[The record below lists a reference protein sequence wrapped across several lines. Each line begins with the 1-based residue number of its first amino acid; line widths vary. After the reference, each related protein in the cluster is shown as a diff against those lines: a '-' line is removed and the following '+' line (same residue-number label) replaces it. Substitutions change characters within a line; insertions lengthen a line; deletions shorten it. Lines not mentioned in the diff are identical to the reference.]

1 MPEIYV
7 AHPDYGYDRDFRG
20 YGERGLP
27 ELKWPGNAKIAVNFV
42 INYEE
47 ASLLLFHALT
57 APGL

>member
-7 AHPDYGYDRDFRG
+7 SHPDYGYDRDFKG

-47 ASLLLFHALT
+47 VRSRLLGCNPH
-57 APGL
+57 G